1 VTGKVKVIMSLSAFN
16 SDHDPDAAGLSLA
29 TGGSGEFCDWDE
41 QDDDEDDDE
50 SPNAAIIAEITEAE
64 ARGSGWP
71 GWSLD
76 WSHPGLVIITTPS
89 GRRYASTPEGE
100 SVALPR
106 GIQQS
111 HRRGPSA

>member
-1 VTGKVKVIMSLSAFN
+1 MVIMSLSAFS
-16 SDHDPDAAGLSLA
+16 SDHDPDAAGLSLV

-41 QDDDEDDDE
+41 QEDDDGE
-50 SPNAAIIAEITEAE
+50 PACAGIIAGITQAQ

-100 SVALPR
+100 PVALPAGVQPSR
-106 GIQQS
+106 
-111 HRRGPSA
+111 RRGA